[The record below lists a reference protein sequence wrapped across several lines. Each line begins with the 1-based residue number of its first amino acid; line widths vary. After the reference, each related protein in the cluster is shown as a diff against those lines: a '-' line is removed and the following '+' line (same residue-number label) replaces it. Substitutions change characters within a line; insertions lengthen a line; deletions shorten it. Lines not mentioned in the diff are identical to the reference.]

1 MRSNSINIDKRI
13 PVGYNGDVVIVVCA
27 INLGKLGRTLKD
39 NGYTYDSM
47 DQGVHGLFD
56 VSGSIWY
63 KIVPLSAVDAE
74 VDALSGVINN
84 FLVRII
90 ITTAALFE

>member
-13 PVGYNGDVVIVVCA
+13 PVGYNGDVVIVVYA

-39 NGYTYDSM
+39 NGYTYDAM

-56 VSGSIWY
+56 VTGSIWY
-63 KIVPLSAVDAE
+63 KIVSLSVLDEE
-74 VDALSGVINN
+74 VNKLSGAINN
-84 FLVRII
+84 FLVKII
-90 ITTAALFE
+90 VTTVALFE

>member
-56 VSGSIWY
+56 VTGSIWY
-63 KIVPLSAVDAE
+63 KIVSLSVLDEE
-74 VDALSGVINN
+74 VNKLSGAINN
-84 FLVRII
+84 FLVKII
-90 ITTAALFE
+90 VTTVALFE